1 MATSFENNLKPKI
14 AYNHIFEMLW
24 KKTVKTCSD
33 IPHKETIRKTRLGQV
48 GGGLGKSKKEQYLEE
63 NCSHPL

>member
-1 MATSFENNLKPKI
+1 
-14 AYNHIFEMLW
+14 MLW

-48 GGGLGKSKKEQYLEE
+48 DGGLGKSKKEQYLEE